1 MGALSQGGGD
11 VDMSIVNT
19 PPAEEMAG
27 GPATASKSSHSR
39 RPDVAITTQLI
50 SSLAAGVK

>member
-1 MGALSQGGGD
+1 
-11 VDMSIVNT
+11 MSIVNT